1 MKTWRRSSCP
11 VACALDLVGDRWT
24 LLIVRDLMLGKRRFD
39 DFLQSAEGIATNV
52 LSDRLRTLCDQ
63 GFISKQADATDHRRY
78 HYALS
83 RKGENLARLVGELAR
98 FGLAHIPKT
107 RLAKEALPYFQALD

>member
-1 MKTWRRSSCP
+1 MKNWRRSSCP

-24 LLIVRDLMLGKRRFD
+24 LLIVRDLMLGKCRFD
-39 DFLQSAEGIATNV
+39 EFLQSTEGIATNV

-63 GFISKQADATDHRRY
+63 GFISKRPDATDRRRY
-78 HYALS
+78 QYALS
-83 RKGENLARLVGELAR
+83 PKGENLVRLVGELAR

-107 RLAKEALPYFQALD
+107 RLAKEALPYFEALD